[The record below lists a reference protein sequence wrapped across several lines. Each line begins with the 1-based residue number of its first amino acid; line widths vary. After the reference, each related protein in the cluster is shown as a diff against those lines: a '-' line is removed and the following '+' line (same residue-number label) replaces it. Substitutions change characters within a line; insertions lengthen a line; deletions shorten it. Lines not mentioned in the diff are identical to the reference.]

1 MKKSR
6 RVKSWQIFGIL
17 LCVTAL
23 VCIAICIIQ
32 DRKNSWLLPAALLCN
47 SLFCS
52 ISFQNEEK
60 GINPGAFSRIKGRRH
75 FEAKRRLLFLCF
87 FSFPDR

>member
-47 SLFCS
+47 SL
-52 ISFQNEEK
+52 SF
-60 GINPGAFSRIKGRRH
+60 A
-75 FEAKRRLLFLCF
+75 LFLF
-87 FSFPDR
+87 KTRKKE